1 MPRCCDRSNGG
12 YNRRHAVNLIPQKGG
27 ETTVAQR
34 RMFSIQIIDTDAFMD
49 MPLSAQA
56 LYFHLGMRA
65 DDDGFVSNARRIQKL
80 VGAADDD
87 LKLLILKRFVLTFD
101 SGVIVLKHWKISN
114 YIQKDRYKPT
124 LYREEKATLY
134 LKPDGAYTDH
144 PSEGARPC
152 IQSVSKEDTEEEK
165 PAIPAVCT
173 DVSILDTQDRLGKDR
188 LGKVRLGEVNNN
200 SLSGGGDA
208 RAREAAESA
217 VANYLGGR
225 NLDASLYF
233 GVTEQDLATVAAYTD
248 AIFARFARRQ
258 PTDADRANVF
268 QVTHMS
274 ERDEQSGTWTV
285 SFPPN
290 RIELLMYAFEQAA
303 LAGKPGDWKYI
314 NGVLGR
320 LAQRGIS
327 TLGQAEEYDIDRD
340 ENKGAF

>member
-1 MPRCCDRSNGG
+1 M
-12 YNRRHAVNLIPQKGG
+12 
-27 ETTVAQR
+27 AQR
-34 RMFSIQIIDTDAFMD
+34 RMFSLQIVDTDAFMD

-87 LKLLILKRFVLTFD
+87 LKLLLAKRFILLFP

-152 IQSVSKEDTEEEK
+152 IQSVSTMDAEGEK
-165 PAIPAVCT
+165 PAIPTVCG

-188 LGKVRLGEVNNN
+188 LGQVRLGEVNNIF
-200 SLSGGGDA
+200 SGDGGA
-208 RAREAAESA
+208 RTREAAESV
-217 VANYLGGR
+217 VAEYMGYR
-225 NLDASLYF
+225 NLDASMYF

-248 AIFARFARRQ
+248 AIFAKLAKRP

-268 QVTHMS
+268 QAIHLS
-274 ERDEQSGTWTV
+274 NQDEQTGTWTI
-285 SFPPN
+285 SFPQD

-320 LAQRGIS
+320 LAQRGIA
-327 TLGQAEEYDIDRD
+327 TLSQAEMYDLDRD
-340 ENKGAF
+340 DNKGVFG

>member
-1 MPRCCDRSNGG
+1 M
-12 YNRRHAVNLIPQKGG
+12 
-27 ETTVAQR
+27 AQR
-34 RMFSIQIIDTDAFMD
+34 RMFSLQIVDTDAFMD

-87 LKLLILKRFVLTFD
+87 LKLLILKRFVLTFE

-152 IQSVSKEDTEEEK
+152 IQSVSTADTESEN
-165 PAIPAVCT
+165 PVIPAVCT
-173 DVSILDTQDRLGKDR
+173 DVSIPDTQDRLGKDR
-188 LGKVRLGEVNNN
+188 LGQVRLGEVNNF
-200 SLSGGGDA
+200 LSGDGGA
-208 RAREAAESA
+208 RAREAAESV
-217 VANYLGGR
+217 VADYMGGR

-248 AIFARFARRQ
+248 AIFAKLAKRP

-268 QVTHMS
+268 QAIHLS
-274 ERDEQSGTWTV
+274 HHDEQGGAWAV
-285 SFPPN
+285 SFPQN

-327 TLGQAEEYDIDRD
+327 TLGQAEEYDLDRD
-340 ENKGAF
+340 ENKGAFG

>member
-1 MPRCCDRSNGG
+1 M
-12 YNRRHAVNLIPQKGG
+12 
-27 ETTVAQR
+27 AQR

-152 IQSVSKEDTEEEK
+152 IQSVSTMDTDGEK
-165 PAIPAVCT
+165 PAIPTVCA
-173 DVSILDTQDRLGKDR
+173 DVSIVDTQDRLGKDR
-188 LGKVRLGEVNNN
+188 LGQVRLGEVNNN
-200 SLSGGGDA
+200 FSGAGGGA
-208 RAREAAESA
+208 CAREAAESI
-217 VANYLGGR
+217 VADYMGYR
-225 NLDASLYF
+225 NLDASVFF
-233 GVTEQDLATVAAYTD
+233 GVTDQDLASVAAYTD
-248 AIFARFARRQ
+248 AIFAKLAKRP

-268 QVTHMS
+268 QAICRIDT
-274 ERDEQSGTWTV
+274 DEQTGGRTV
-285 SFPPN
+285 SFPQN

-303 LAGKPGDWKYI
+303 LVGKPGDWKYI

-320 LAQRGIS
+320 LAQRNLT
-327 TLGQAEEYDIDRD
+327 TLAQVESYDLERD
-340 ENKGAF
+340 ESKGGFW

>member
-1 MPRCCDRSNGG
+1 MPRRWGVPNGG
-12 YNRRHAVNLIPQKGG
+12 YNRRRAVNFIPQKGG
-27 ETTVAQR
+27 ETIVAQR

-87 LKLLILKRFVLTFD
+87 LKLLILKRFVLTFE

-152 IQSVSKEDTEEEK
+152 IQSVSTADTESEN
-165 PAIPAVCT
+165 PAIPAVCA
-173 DVSILDTQDRLGKDR
+173 DVSTLDTQVRLGKDR
-188 LGKVRLGEVNNN
+188 LGQVRLGEVNNF
-200 SLSGGGDA
+200 LSGGGA
-208 RAREAAESA
+208 HAREAAESA
-217 VANYLGGR
+217 VAEYLGYR
-225 NLDASLYF
+225 NLDASTYF
-233 GVTEQDLATVAAYTD
+233 GVSEQELATVAAYTD
-248 AIFARFARRQ
+248 AIFAKFARR
-258 PTDADRANVF
+258 PATDADRANVF
-268 QVTHMS
+268 QAIHLS
-274 ERDEQSGTWTV
+274 ERDEQTGTWTV
-285 SFPPN
+285 SFPQN

-327 TLGQAEEYDIDRD
+327 TLGQAEEYDLDRD
-340 ENKGAF
+340 ENKGAFG

>member
-1 MPRCCDRSNGG
+1 M
-12 YNRRHAVNLIPQKGG
+12 
-27 ETTVAQR
+27 AQR

-152 IQSVSKEDTEEEK
+152 IQAVSKEDTSEEK
-165 PAIPAVCT
+165 PAIPAVCA

-188 LGKVRLGEVNNN
+188 LGQVRLGEDNN
-200 SLSGGGDA
+200 SLSGGGA

-217 VANYLGGR
+217 VTEYLGYR
-225 NLDASLYF
+225 CLDASTYF
-233 GVTEQDLATVAAYTD
+233 GVSEQELATVAAYTD
-248 AIFARFARRQ
+248 AIFSRFARRP
-258 PTDADRANVF
+258 PTDADRASVF
-268 QVTHMS
+268 QAIHLS
-274 ERDEQSGTWTV
+274 ERDEQTGTWTV
-285 SFPPN
+285 TFPKD
-290 RIELLMYAFEQAA
+290 RIDLLMYAFEQAA
-303 LAGKPGDWKYI
+303 LAGKQGDWKYI

-327 TLGQAEEYDIDRD
+327 FLGQAEDYDFDRD